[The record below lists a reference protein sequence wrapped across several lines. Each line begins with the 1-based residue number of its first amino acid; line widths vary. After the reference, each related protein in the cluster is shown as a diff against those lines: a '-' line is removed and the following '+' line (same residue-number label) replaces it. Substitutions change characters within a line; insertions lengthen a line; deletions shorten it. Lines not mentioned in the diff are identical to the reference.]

1 VKAIIR
7 AHSKGR
13 FLIAHRARVSLA
25 VLVFSAG
32 AAVAADKP
40 KREAHV
46 VAANL
51 MVEQDIGVTT
61 RVSGVVESIQ
71 ADRGAE
77 VRKGQPLATL
87 DQREFELD
95 RRASAETLKLSE
107 FELQRYQELFKQKLT
122 SEAELQHKKA
132 AYELARVEFERAK
145 LTIDRSVIRAPFDGV
160 VVDRFVRVGQKVL
173 VDESQP
179 LFKLMSFE
187 PLLARAYLPEAAL
200 SRVRVGEEVAVTAS
214 EFPDARS
221 TGRVTFVSPVVDPAS
236 GSVQVI
242 VRIARDSRRLL
253 RPGMSVQIAFP

>member
-1 VKAIIR
+1 M
-7 AHSKGR
+7 
-13 FLIAHRARVSLA
+13 
-25 VLVFSAG
+25 
-32 AAVAADKP
+32 
-40 KREAHV
+40 

-51 MVEQDIGVTT
+51 MVEQDIAVTT

-95 RRASAETLKLSE
+95 RRSAAETLKLSQ
-107 FELQRYQELFKQKLT
+107 FELQRSQELYQQKLI
-122 SEAELQHKKA
+122 SEAELQQKKA
-132 AYELARVEFERAK
+132 AFELAQVEFERAK

-179 LFKLMSFE
+179 LFKIMAFE

-200 SRVRVGEEVAVTAS
+200 RRVKVGEEVAVTAT
-214 EFPDARS
+214 EFPDARA
-221 TGRVTFVSPVVDPAS
+221 TGRVSFVSPVIDPAS

-242 VRIARDSRRLL
+242 VRIPRDGRRML